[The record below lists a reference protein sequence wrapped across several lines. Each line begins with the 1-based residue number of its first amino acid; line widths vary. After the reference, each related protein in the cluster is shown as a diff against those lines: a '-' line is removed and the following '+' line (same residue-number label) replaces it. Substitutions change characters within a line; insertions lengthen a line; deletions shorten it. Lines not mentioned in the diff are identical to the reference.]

1 MKKEA
6 LVPLL
11 LPTLSATRRFDP
23 NRAPEAF
30 DYLGVAVTEALR
42 GAALGFSALQQ
53 MRRHYGV
60 SAKATRWALLFAAVA
75 GGLHGVSLV
84 NQGWRVRRTNNVG
97 RVPRGLN

>member
-6 LVPLL
+6 LVPLI
-11 LPTLSATRRFDP
+11 LPTLSAIRRFDP
-23 NRAPEAF
+23 AQPPEAS
-30 DYLGVAVTEALR
+30 DYLGVVATEVLR
-42 GAALGFSALQQ
+42 GATLGFAAINE

-60 SAKATRWALLFAAVA
+60 SAKAMRWALLFAAIT

-84 NQGWRVRRTNNVG
+84 NQGWRFRRGVS